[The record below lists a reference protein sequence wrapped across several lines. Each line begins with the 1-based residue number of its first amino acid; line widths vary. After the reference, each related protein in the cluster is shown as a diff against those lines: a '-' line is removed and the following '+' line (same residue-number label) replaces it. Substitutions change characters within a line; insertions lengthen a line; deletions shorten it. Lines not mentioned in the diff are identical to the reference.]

1 MEPWPAML
9 VLQEGYSLRP
19 FKATLFGEKRGWDG
33 YYHWCSENKSNS
45 WKQRVLWWAIYKEL
59 KEVESWV
66 KDLNLPKFVGISMV
80 LTEMELRSILF
91 FLHGPT
97 FFCFQKYPF
106 WWFHLTSPEG
116 MWIIPLKNASE
127 DSVFQCNRLDLPLTR
142 DASHHQDNY
151 IYYIFRLG
159 NPNINR

>member
-9 VLQEGYSLRP
+9 VLPEGYSLRP

-91 FLHGPT
+91 SAWTDIFLLP
-97 FFCFQKYPF
+97 KVPF
-106 WWFHLTSPEG
+106 LMISLDLT
-116 MWIIPLKNASE
+116 WRYVNHPLKKMLQKIQFSN
-127 DSVFQCNRLDLPLTR
+127 VTGWTYPLPGMPVTTR
-142 DASHHQDNY
+142 IIIY
-151 IYYIFRLG
+151 IIFLG
-159 NPNINR
+159 